1 MLRRRWDEAGTS
13 TLGFSQLEGP
23 RALLGG
29 KRKSAGVAAELWMWH
44 LHLSHNLAK
53 WVTLE
58 TEDQR
63 THNSPRR
70 HTNAQLFFWHFW
82 WMSCPS
88 TSGLLHANVQPATWG
103 HPRQWTWTKAHG
115 SHSTDA
121 PCPTILF
128 IVQKEEPAMW
138 YRIRAQIPK
147 DLFLFSQKSF

>member
-1 MLRRRWDEAGTS
+1 MLQWRWDEAGTS

-53 WVTLE
+53 WVTRGHTVPHNDTL
-58 TEDQR
+58 
-63 THNSPRR
+63 THNF
-70 HTNAQLFFWHFW
+70 FFWHFW

-128 IVQKEEPAMW
+128 IVQKEEPAMR